1 MDDYSNDPTTTGR
14 LELGSL
20 SHGVIETS
28 GDRDWFAVELEAETI
43 YRFEIFGNASLG
55 SALYGKTLA
64 SKALVLWD
72 ENGLLQGNGFGGSH
86 TGQAGLVYSP
96 EETGTYFLSAGGNTG
111 NTGSYALKLDTI
123 VPDSG
128 QTMADALPLSLG
140 QTVVQQDGS
149 NAGIPNMRQDN
160 DWLRIDLE
168 AGVSYAVE
176 LNRFIYPSSA
186 SFSHVEVVTEAGE
199 VVART
204 VSGKPEGT
212 EFSVYTAPETGTY
225 FLNVIGTAHRSP
237 EPIYAITLR
246 EAVEITGT
254 AGNDWLSVPA
264 ADDTLPVAISGGAG
278 QDMISFAARD
288 EFSVFGEGVLVN
300 LETGLLSARAPGY
313 MRLAMDSIEHATG
326 SNFADTLYG
335 HDGSERL
342 RGLGGRDQLF
352 GSEGADRIDGG
363 GGRDLLDYRYSDNGV
378 SASLLKGRGWS
389 GDAARDQI
397 RGIEDLRG
405 SNHDDFLWGDRGNNR
420 LDGGFGDDTLMG
432 NGGDDYLIG
441 GHGTDVILYAGN
453 QADYTITRA
462 GFRTDVVHNDGGDG
476 HDIIAHAEIL
486 RFADGDLIL

>member
-20 SHGVIETS
+20 SHGVIETV
-28 GDRDWFAVELEAETI
+28 DDKDWFAVELDAGTI
-43 YRFEIFGNASLG
+43 YRFQIYGSGSLSSSLFGKKLPWQTVEVFDADQ
-55 SALYGKTLA
+55 K
-64 SKALVLWD
+64 
-72 ENGLLQGNGFGGSH
+72 LLGSH
-86 TGQAGLVYSP
+86 TGGRVLGETGLTFSP
-96 EETGTYFLSAGGNTG
+96 ETTGTYFVAADGVSDAV
-111 NTGSYALKLDTI
+111 GSYLLKMDTLA
-123 VPDSG
+123 PETGD
-128 QTMADALPLSLG
+128 TMADALSLTLG
-140 QTVVQQDGS
+140 NTIVL
-149 NAGIPNMRQDN
+149 QDN
-160 DWLRIDLE
+160 SIAAEGIDPLEARDEDWFSMDLE
-168 AGVSYAVE
+168 AGVTYALE
-176 LNRFIYPSSA
+176 LNGRVYA
-186 SFSHVEVVTEAGE
+186 SFFAESIRGEISNDAGD
-199 VVART
+199 VISRT
-204 VSGKPEGT
+204 YGSKPPGSET
-212 EFSVYTAPETGTY
+212 AVFTAPETGTFY
-225 FLNVIGTAHRSP
+225 FNAITDIDRSP
-237 EPIYAITLR
+237 RALYSVTLR

-264 ADDTLPVAISGGAG
+264 AEDTVPIALSGGAG

-288 EFSVFGEGVLVN
+288 GHSYLGEGVLVN
-300 LETGLLSARAPGY
+300 LENGLLSARAPGY

-335 HDGSERL
+335 HDGAERL
-342 RGLGGRDQLF
+342 RGLGGRDEFF

-363 GGRDLLDYRYSDNGV
+363 GGRDVLDYRYSDNGV

-462 GFRTDVVHNDGGDG
+462 GFRTDVVHNDGG
-476 HDIIAHAEIL
+476 
-486 RFADGDLIL
+486 